1 MKNKPEN
8 KNKETKIEKPNFQT
22 SYTYYI
28 FLLCNFVVML
38 GLAICLIFTKNQNT
52 NFDFKLPVIICNI
65 FALAIFSAFLYL
77 ESRIILPYRFH
88 INHKWYGWFI
98 TSTVIFALILIASTV
113 IVCLP
118 VEWTMV
124 WAISLF
130 CSCVVISLIAVGIYR
145 YGRFHIDKEIFQR
158 KNGIYAEQ
166 EKLEKQKHDQSRQ
179 QIDQMSDVEFKKIR
193 DKINSSSP
201 TDYIGKKATSNLVDE
216 LEENEETK

>member
-8 KNKETKIEKPNFQT
+8 KNEKTIIEKPTFKT

-38 GLAICLIFTKNQNT
+38 GLAICLIFTKNQNPD
-52 NFDFKLPVIICNI
+52 FDFKLPVIVCNI
-65 FALAIFSAFLYL
+65 VSLFIFSAFLYL

-98 TSTVIFALILIASTV
+98 TSIVIFAIILITSTV

-118 VEWTMV
+118 VGWTMG
-124 WAISLF
+124 WAIGLF
-130 CSCVVISLIAVGIYR
+130 SGCVGVSLISVGIYR
-145 YGRFHIDKEIFQR
+145 YGRFRIDKEIFQR

-166 EKLEKQKHDQSRQ
+166 EKIEKQKHERSRQ
-179 QIDQMSDVEFKKIR
+179 QVNQMSDAEFKKMR
-193 DKINSSSP
+193 DKINSSSS

-216 LEENEETK
+216 LDEDEETK

>member
-1 MKNKPEN
+1 MKNKS
-8 KNKETKIEKPNFQT
+8 KNKDIKIEKPKFQT

-28 FLLCNFVVML
+28 FLLCNFIAML
-38 GLAICLIFTKNQNT
+38 GLAICLIFTKNN
-52 NFDFKLPVIICNI
+52 NPDFNFKLPVVICNI
-65 FALAIFSAFLYL
+65 VALFIYAVFLYL

-98 TSTVIFALILIASTV
+98 ASTVIFAAILIASTV

-118 VEWTMV
+118 VNWSMS
-124 WAISLF
+124 WAIGLFSGCVAVSL
-130 CSCVVISLIAVGIYR
+130 VDIGIYR

-166 EKLEKQKHDQSRQ
+166 EKLEEQKHEQSRQ
-179 QIDQMSDVEFKKIR
+179 QIDKMSDDEFKKMR
-193 DKINSSSP
+193 DEINSSSS

-216 LEENEETK
+216 LDEDEETK